1 MKDKK
6 IKQRPKSP
14 VPSPFPKDPTEDPR
28 PISLLSYWIAHRYF
42 EDGKEFDYSLFMT
55 MVHELKTIDRLYRIV
70 DQDEMSHQA
79 IQFLLDR
86 AYTSVKQYPVC
97 PIVPFRN
104 LAQTK
109 SQSESEWLYH
119 VRSKTKRIL
128 KKFEDTYLPQG
139 VELQPRHYYGK
150 FSYLNDQLRALKPS
164 PENLAKLQE
173 PRRFGIYYRVSTNDQ
188 ETDSQKVEVEK
199 YIEELP
205 PDEKPSLV
213 RVYEDKGISGSK
225 DNRPEFLH
233 LIEDAKS
240 GVIDTVIVYRLDRLS
255 RSSSTAIRLLLDFED
270 QGVKFIS
277 ITQPIL
283 SSGKE
288 SPFRKTILAAF
299 SELAQ
304 IEREAIVMRVK
315 AGLQAARKR
324 GVILGRAATYTPEQ
338 REKVLKLRAEGK
350 KIREIAA
357 EMNVGISWVK
367 SVVAKAKA
375 DLKKEH

>member
-1 MKDKK
+1 MKEKK
-6 IKQRPKSP
+6 TKQKPKSP
-14 VPSPFPKDPTEDPR
+14 ILSPFPKDPSQDPR
-28 PISLLSYWIAHRYF
+28 PISLLSYWIAHHYF

-55 MVHELKTIDRLYRIV
+55 MVYELKAIDRLYRIV
-70 DQDEMSHQA
+70 DQDEMSNDT
-79 IQFLLDR
+79 IQFLLDK
-86 AYTSVKQYPVC
+86 AYISVKRYPVC

-119 VRSKTKRIL
+119 VRAKTKRIL

-139 VELQPRHYYGK
+139 VERQPRHYYGK
-150 FSYLNDQLRALKPS
+150 LSYLNDQLRALRPT

-173 PRRFGIYYRVSTNDQ
+173 PHRFGIYYRVSTNEQ

-199 YIEELP
+199 YIEGLST
-205 PDEKPSLV
+205 DEKPSLV

-277 ITQPIL
+277 VTQPIL

-288 SPFRKTILAAF
+288 NPFRKTLLAAF

-315 AGLQAARKR
+315 AGLEAARKR
-324 GVILGRAATYTPEQ
+324 GVMLGRAATYTPEQ
-338 REKVLKLRAEGK
+338 KAEVLRLRAEGK
-350 KIREIAA
+350 KIREIV
-357 EMNVGISWVK
+357 EIMNVGLSWVK
-367 SVVAKAKA
+367 SVVAIQ
-375 DLKKEH
+375 KKGRV